1 MVTKKPTHV
10 PGQVPGEKY
19 QKEKEPG
26 RKHVNR
32 KNYRTSRD
40 STSIN
45 SKYEQPIDS
54 RMPEMPPP

>member
-1 MVTKKPTHV
+1 MASKHPTHT

-19 QKEKEPG
+19 QKKKEPG
-26 RKHVNR
+26 RKHGDEPS
-32 KNYRTSRD
+32 YRTSRD

-45 SKYEQPIDS
+45 PKQEAPIDP